1 MPLIGITTY
10 GQNEEGHFTIPRD
23 YVDCVR
29 RAGGTVVLIPPGV
42 ADFDGLLEHLDGVI
56 LAGGGDL
63 DPQCYGGRKHEAI
76 YMLDAERDE
85 TELMLAR
92 RVIDSGLPTLGICR
106 GTQVINVVLGG
117 TLVEHLPDEVG
128 ESIVHRLPPREPTE
142 HCVRVQEGTQL
153 ADILRQREF
162 SCASW
167 HHQAIRDVAE
177 GLNVA
182 ARAADGVIE
191 AVEMPAHHWLVAV
204 QWHPELTAARE
215 PVQQRLFERFI
226 DATITQ
232 SQ

>member
-10 GQNEEGHFTIPRD
+10 GQNEERHFTIPRE

-29 RAGGTVVLIPPGV
+29 RSSGTVVLIPPGV

-63 DPQCYGGRKHEAI
+63 DPQRYAGREHETI

-85 TELMLAR
+85 TELALAR

-117 TLVEHLPDEVG
+117 TLMEHLPDEVG
-128 ESIVHRLPPREPTE
+128 ESVVHRLPPREPTE

-153 ADILRQREF
+153 ADILRQEEF

-167 HHQAIRDVAE
+167 HHQAIRDVAQ
-177 GLNVA
+177 GLNVS
-182 ARAADGVIE
+182 ARAEDGVVE
-191 AVEMPAHHWLVAV
+191 AVEMPAHAWLIAV
-204 QWHPELTAARE
+204 QWHPELTAASDRG
-215 PVQQRLFERFI
+215 QQRLFEAFVQACRE
-226 DATITQ
+226 
-232 SQ
+232 S